1 MKNVINKALLNT
13 IMRPLLISG
22 LLSVS
27 ALSHGQVQAANASAP
42 QTLDRII
49 AIVDDDV
56 ILASEYRERYESVKA
71 NFSNNQQ
78 ALPDDKELQRQIL
91 DQLVV
96 ESIQLQ
102 MAYRAGVRIS
112 DEQLNE
118 TLARIA
124 QQNRLSVPQF
134 KAMLEKEGRSYTAVR
149 EQIRKDLL
157 IQRVQ
162 SGNVSRRI
170 QISDQEIENYLNS
183 EEGKKL
189 TAPEYRFLHA
199 LIPLASDASQAQ
211 EIKAQEHAHALAQ
224 QVRKGTDFS
233 KAITDGGPFNINSG
247 DLGWRKLDD
256 LPGFLTDA
264 ATSLSKGEVADPI
277 RSASGFHIV
286 QLLSKRGDGE
296 IIPQTQAR
304 HILLKPSAIRD
315 DKATEA
321 EIKALRQRI
330 LNGEDFAELAREYSE
345 DIGSASEGGDLSWTS
360 PGQLVPEFQQAM
372 DSTDINGVSPAF
384 RSQYGWHILQV
395 LDRRDKDV
403 TEDMRRRIAG
413 NHLHDRKFKDELQIW
428 LQQIRDEAYV
438 DYK

>member
-1 MKNVINKALLNT
+1 MKNVNKKTLASTLL
-13 IMRPLLISG
+13 RPLLLGGLFSLASLSYSQGSEAVIST
-22 LLSVS
+22 
-27 ALSHGQVQAANASAP
+27 P
-42 QTLDRII
+42 ITLDRII

-71 NFSNNQQ
+71 NFDGTQQ

-91 DQLVV
+91 DQLVL

-118 TLARIA
+118 TLGRIA
-124 QQNRLSVPQF
+124 QQNRVTVAQF
-134 KAMLEKEGRSYTAVR
+134 KTMLEKEGRSYIAVR

-170 QISDQEIENYLNS
+170 QISDQEIENYLSS
-183 EEGKKL
+183 EEGRKL

-199 LIPLASDASQAQ
+199 LIPLASDAGQAQ
-211 EIKAQEHAHALAQ
+211 EIKAQEYAYALTQ
-224 QVRKGTDFS
+224 KVRKGAEFN
-233 KAITDGGPFNINSG
+233 KVVGDGGPYNINSS

-256 LPGFLTDA
+256 LPDFLTES
-264 ATSLSKGEVADPI
+264 ATTLDQGQVADPI
-277 RSASGFHIV
+277 RNASGFHIV

-321 EIKALRQRI
+321 EVKALRQRI
-330 LNGEDFAELAREYSE
+330 LNGEDFAELAREFSE
-345 DIGSASEGGDLSWTS
+345 DIGSASEGGDLSWTN
-360 PGQLVPEFQQAM
+360 PGQLVPEFQKAM
-372 DSTDINGVSPAF
+372 DSTKIDGVSPAF

-395 LDRRDKDV
+395 LGRRDKDV